1 MQLHR
6 VRQKQIAG
14 RGGLDEDRGKEVLKS
29 TASHRPIPTPLHQP
43 SLHYLYEGLT
53 GLDERWKDV
62 EQLQLLVRRV
72 VVEQRD
78 DEDRLQT
85 RPPAILREQQRS
97 SCRLCAE
104 AAVRTYHRLGKTAFG
119 CPVARNHPRTARRAA
134 QDRPPWRRWRRR
146 KLVPGPRQTP
156 LPPHPYY
163 ATAVAR
169 PSDATAGPDR
179 AQRDHVC
186 HPTRA
191 GEAALRGRTII
202 WHHQTPDRRPVAP
215 RLF

>member
-1 MQLHR
+1 M
-6 VRQKQIAG
+6 
-14 RGGLDEDRGKEVLKS
+14 LKS
-29 TASHRPIPTPLHQP
+29 TSSRYSIPTQLHQP
-43 SLHYLYEGLT
+43 SLHYLSEGLMRS
-53 GLDERWKDV
+53 DDNHKAV

-72 VVEQRD
+72 EVDQRD
-78 DEDRLQT
+78 VEDGREIL
-85 RPPAILREQQRS
+85 PPTILREQQRS
-97 SCRLCAE
+97 SDTLCAE
-104 AAVRTYHRLGKTAFG
+104 AAVRTSHRLGKTAFG
-119 CPVARNHPRTARRAA
+119 CPVAGNRPKTARRAA

-169 PSDATAGPDR
+169 PSDTAAGPDR
-179 AQRDHVC
+179 AQRDHLC

-202 WHHQTPDRRPVAP
+202 WHRQTPDRRRVAP
-215 RLF
+215 LLF